1 MSKAFNAALAILLAA
16 TAAAPVGFAEIAPA
30 DLGSDAMAISPQSP
44 NRKVE
49 DRWPSRPLREK
60 SRTPPEPPRWPI
72 PRVAKT
78 LPPVQAQEHGC
89 DFEGLVAKSGE
100 DFVAHVRTMAWDCV
114 SALFS
119 RAPIEIRLAAFAEE
133 NMVVVAGAARRLA
146 IAFDGTG
153 DGQGL
158 GPLLVY
164 LRAGLRGEPYEL
176 AQLQWS
182 PAVHAAVTAAL
193 DSLVANPRLQDE
205 TGSAGLV
212 LENAFPL
219 MDGPPWRLDYLS
231 VVVDWLSRWGPV
243 RAADRGQ
250 RQAALG
256 ALRLMF
262 NCQAH
267 AGFEAVVAEL
277 PAVVTTLG
285 NLALGDWMVG
295 TDAEDLAASGARVL
309 AVLLGY
315 PNLPF
320 YEEVR
325 QGVQQVLDR
334 YDPLGESARLW
345 TGAAGV
351 VVYYG
356 ECEAFGICEQL
367 ADLQNAVL
375 SVNHSCNPS
384 VRIRGQGLSV
394 RQLTAACASLRRQE
408 AIFHWRL
415 MTNRQPV
422 ADDLTAVHEIVAFA
436 DYDNYH
442 TYSGL
447 FFGNPTDN
455 GGIFYEGDPSQPGN
469 VARHLGY
476 VATWLPN
483 EPIWNLEHEYVHHLD
498 SRFNLYG
505 DIGESRIDTHKTLW
519 WIEGLAEYLSRRDD
533 NERAIALARASPLAL
548 QEVFTATYASGV
560 DRVYRWPYLAVRF
573 LFERH
578 PAAVAEVVGHLRTG
592 DYDGYLNFVN
602 AGLGLGAA
610 QNTEWQDWL
619 GEVESIEY
627 HDVAT
632 ISLDVPPEVSIV
644 EGGIVVDFARVHPG
658 RTLMVR
664 AVSSNPEVVAV
675 AVQNGRLTVTAAS
688 VGEAIIHI
696 TVSDAWNTAARQFT
710 VAAIECPTWLCRSF
724 TSGWRQALL
733 VPGNER

>member
-1 MSKAFNAALAILLAA
+1 MSKAALAILLAA
-16 TAAAPVGFAEIAPA
+16 LAAAQVGFAEIAPA
-30 DLGSDAMAISPQSP
+30 ANVSGEAMAISQPQTP

-49 DRWPSRPLREK
+49 DRWPSHPLREQG
-60 SRTPPEPPRWPI
+60 RTPPAPRRWPI

-78 LPPVQAQEHGC
+78 LPQLQTQEQSC

-100 DFVAHVRTMAWDCV
+100 DFVAHVRTMAWDCI

-119 RAPIEIRLAAFAEE
+119 RAPIEIRLAAFAED
-133 NMVVVAGAARRLA
+133 NMVATAGAARRLA
-146 IAFDGTG
+146 TAFDGTG
-153 DGQGL
+153 DGQEL
-158 GPLLVY
+158 GRLLVY

-205 TGSAGLV
+205 TRAAGLV

-231 VVVDWLSRWGPV
+231 VAVDWLSRWGPV
-243 RAADRGQ
+243 RAADGGQ

-256 ALRLMF
+256 ALRLLF
-262 NCQAH
+262 NCHAH
-267 AGFEAVVAEL
+267 AGFEAAIAEL
-277 PAVVTTLG
+277 PAVVATLR

-295 TDAEDLAASGARVL
+295 TDAEDLAVGGAREL
-309 AVLLGY
+309 AGLLGY

-320 YEEVR
+320 YEAVR

-375 SVNHSCNPS
+375 SVNHSCNAN

-394 RQLTAACASLRRQE
+394 RQLAAACASLSRQD

-422 ADDLTAVHEIVAFA
+422 ADDFTALHEVVAFA

-469 VARHLGY
+469 VARHFGY

-505 DIGESRIDTHKTLW
+505 DIGDSRIDTHKTLW

-533 NERAIALARASPLAL
+533 NERAIALARANPLAL
-548 QEVFTATYASGV
+548 QEVFKATYANGV
-560 DRVYRWPYLAVRF
+560 DRVYRWPYLVVRF
-573 LFERH
+573 LFERY
-578 PAAVAEVVGHLRTG
+578 PAVVGELVAYLRTG

-602 AGLGLGAA
+602 ARLGLGAA
-610 QNTEWQDWL
+610 LATEWRGWL

-632 ISLDVPPEVSIV
+632 IPLGVPPEVSIV
-644 EGGIVVDFARVHPG
+644 EGSTVVNLARLHPG
-658 RTLMVR
+658 RALMVS
-664 AVSSNPEVVAV
+664 AVSSSNPEVVAV
-675 AVQNGRLTVTAAS
+675 AVQSGRLTVTAVS
-688 VGEAIIHI
+688 EGEAILHI
-696 TVSDAWNTAARQFT
+696 TVSDAWNNAVREFT
-710 VAAIECPTWLCRSF
+710 VAAIECPPWLCRSF
-724 TSGWRQALL
+724 TSGWRLAL
-733 VPGNER
+733 VAPDNEG